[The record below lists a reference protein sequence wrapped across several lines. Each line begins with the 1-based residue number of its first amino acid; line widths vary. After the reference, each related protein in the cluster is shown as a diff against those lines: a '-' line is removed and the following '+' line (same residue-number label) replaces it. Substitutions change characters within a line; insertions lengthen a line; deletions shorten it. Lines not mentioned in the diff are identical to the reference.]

1 MLTDLLQTTQ
11 LVGGRAGAPPQGLP
25 GVSLRPFPC
34 CLVPHQVQRTRSTGS
49 LCQLLE
55 FLESAPFRG
64 GHHDKRIFS
73 WSLHPWLALGRTGG
87 SRVAPRESRASE
99 KDRLAGAPGKASS
112 PPLTRQAFMPAPL
125 GPHTH
130 LARGSLPLTPNP
142 LLHPCQTSASKIPS
156 HTPSPQKL
164 PGD

>member
-1 MLTDLLQTTQ
+1 MLMDLLQTTQ

-64 GHHDKRIFS
+64 GHHDKQYLFMVFARS
-73 WSLHPWLALGRTGG
+73 ACPWQDWEGVVLPLVRAGPLRKTGWLGLPERRPLLL
-87 SRVAPRESRASE
+87 SPDKPSCLP
-99 KDRLAGAPGKASS
+99 LAGPTLTWHVGACLS
-112 PPLTRQAFMPAPL
+112 PPIPPFTPAKPQ
-125 GPHTH
+125 PPKSHPT
-130 LARGSLPLTPNP
+130 LPPP
-142 LLHPCQTSASKIPS
+142 EASR
-156 HTPSPQKL
+156 
-164 PGD
+164 